1 MSKTTNTL
9 NLGLI
14 GQNTWVADDLFILRD
29 RLKSL
34 QSAGGTGSNNTDV
47 VKMTAAMTANGMLQG
62 QIKEDELI
70 ADYSVIPVT
79 VKVSA
84 LEIAK

>member
-14 GQNTWVADDLFILRD
+14 GLNTWVADDLFILRD
-29 RLKSL
+29 RLKTF
-34 QSAGGTGSNNTDV
+34 QAGTGNNTEV
-47 VKMTAAMTANGMLQG
+47 VKMAAAMTANGMLQG